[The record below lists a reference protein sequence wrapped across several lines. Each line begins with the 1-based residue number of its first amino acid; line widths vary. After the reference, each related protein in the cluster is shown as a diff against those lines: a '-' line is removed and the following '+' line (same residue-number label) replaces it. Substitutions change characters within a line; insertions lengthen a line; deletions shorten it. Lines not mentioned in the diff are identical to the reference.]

1 MALLDKEQIKQ
12 VIPHRD
18 PFLLI
23 DEVLELEPGKRAV
36 ALKHLKEDEYWFQ
49 GHFPEFPVQPGVL
62 TIEMLAQTGAVCIL
76 SVPENKGK
84 VAFFAG
90 IDKARFRRQVRPGE
104 TLRLEVEILKQRG
117 PIGVCKAT
125 AYVGE
130 ERAVSAEITCAIGS

>member
-1 MALLDKEQIKQ
+1 
-12 VIPHRD
+12 
-18 PFLLI
+18 
-23 DEVLELEPGKRAV
+23 
-36 ALKHLKEDEYWFQ
+36 
-49 GHFPEFPVQPGVL
+49 
-62 TIEMLAQTGAVCIL
+62 MLAQTGAVCIL